1 MSNPQ
6 ERDKASLSDIINYK
20 AELYI
25 TEEDQ
30 ALIRDTFKGNER
42 LIKLLRKV
50 LLPTMADSNLPVEEF
65 GKDMWFAGREWSQI
79 PAEEAKILICAREEV
94 IKFICGGLINLK
106 QIANITE
113 ESPQAKALR
122 MKKDSAK

>member
-1 MSNPQ
+1 MSNQ
-6 ERDKASLSDIINYK
+6 EKASLSDIINYK

-30 ALIRDTFKGNER
+30 TLLRDTFKGNER

-50 LLPTMADSNLPVEEF
+50 LLPTLSDPGLPIEDF
-65 GKDMWFAGREWSQI
+65 GKDMWFSRREWSQI
-79 PAEEAKILICAREEV
+79 PAEEAKILICAREET
-94 IKFICGGLINLK
+94 IKFIMGGLINLK

-122 MKKDSAK
+122 MKKDSSK